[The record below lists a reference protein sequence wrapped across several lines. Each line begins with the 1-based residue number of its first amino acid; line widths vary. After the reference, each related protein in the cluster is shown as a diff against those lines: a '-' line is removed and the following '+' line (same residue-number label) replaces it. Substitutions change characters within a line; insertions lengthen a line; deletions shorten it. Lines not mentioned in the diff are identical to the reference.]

1 MRYIK
6 LEIEDTQCS
15 YIKCEIG
22 LSSMKMLIK
31 LQCVQ
36 PVICTQLAQS
46 WVYLQAAC
54 SHKIS
59 RQVGQPSF
67 LYKHNNNFQ
76 ANKAWAKSD
85 RYKADQL
92 G

>member
-6 LEIEDTQCS
+6 IEMEDTQCS

-36 PVICTQLAQS
+36 PVICTRLAQKLCILTS
-46 WVYLQAAC
+46 SL
-54 SHKIS
+54 
-59 RQVGQPSF
+59 
-67 LYKHNNNFQ
+67 
-76 ANKAWAKSD
+76 
-85 RYKADQL
+85 
-92 G
+92 